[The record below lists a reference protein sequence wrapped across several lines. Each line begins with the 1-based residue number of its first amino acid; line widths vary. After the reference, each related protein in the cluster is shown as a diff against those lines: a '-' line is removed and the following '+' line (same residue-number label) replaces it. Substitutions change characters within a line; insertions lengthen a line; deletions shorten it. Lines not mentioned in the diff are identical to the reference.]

1 MPQQAIVLL
10 IFPKSNMAL
19 NLDFCAN
26 NTLTQR
32 GRQQQQAGGEGEAR
46 AAGGADNKQT
56 KYAKVHARR
65 DMLTRQEKSQKNCTT
80 WEQQKKEER
89 EKKKKQQ

>member
-32 GRQQQQAGGEGEAR
+32 GRQQQQAGGREAR

-80 WEQQKKEER
+80 WELQQKEEKEPKE
-89 EKKKKQQ
+89 QQ